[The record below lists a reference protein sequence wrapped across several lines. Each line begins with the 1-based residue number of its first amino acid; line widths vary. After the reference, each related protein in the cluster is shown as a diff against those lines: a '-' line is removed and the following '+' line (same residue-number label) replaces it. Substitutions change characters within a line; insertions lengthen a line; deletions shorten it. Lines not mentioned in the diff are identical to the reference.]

1 MSTNPLFNSMRA
13 HREKMLAIKAQKQ
26 AQSQDPRKRKVA
38 ILGASP
44 AILTSFDL
52 GEVGAD
58 RTVVSPTA
66 NIELRL
72 FNHLNVLK
80 ETKSVQE
87 KIAKK
92 KAWLPEYMGYIEG
105 SLALS
110 PSNQNN
116 TLITLMIWAIDAGE
130 YEVGVR
136 IAEYAILNDMV
147 MPEGYS
153 RGIAEFVT
161 EQTAI
166 DFIDDLELA
175 TAHADL
181 IDRIL
186 ELGVGEQM
194 VDEVRAKIYRAKG
207 DALKDAQPIE
217 ALNAYTNA
225 LRLNNKVG
233 CKKDVTNL
241 EKLLA
246 KSTESITDATV
257 GSQADVIAN
266 QNVNDSVPASTDTE
280 TETQPATSTDN
291 QSANDSSSST
301 SSATE

>member
-1 MSTNPLFNSMRA
+1 MSINSMRA

-38 ILGASP
+38 ILGAP
-44 AILTSFDL
+44 TAMQIAVDL
-52 GEVGAD
+52 AEVGAD

-72 FNHLNVLK
+72 FNHLNELK

-105 SLALS
+105 SLAVS
-110 PSNQNN
+110 PSTQNT

-130 YEVGVR
+130 YDVGVR
-136 IAEYAILNDMV
+136 IAEYAILNEMV

-166 DFIDDLELA
+166 DFIDDTELA
-175 TAHADL
+175 MTNADI
-181 IDRIL
+181 IDRII

-194 VDEVRAKIYRAKG
+194 VDEARAKIYRAKG
-207 DALKDAQPIE
+207 DALKEVQPIE
-217 ALNAYTNA
+217 ALNAYNNA

-233 CKKDVTNL
+233 CKKDVTQL

-257 GSQADVIAN
+257 GSQAVPSAD
-266 QNVNDSVPASTDTE
+266 QNVSDAVPASTDTE
-280 TETQPATSTDN
+280 TETQPATSTDQ
-291 QSANDSSSST
+291 QSANGSSSST